1 MLKSRAMTQADVPM
15 IASIEAEATTF
26 PWRARLFED
35 CIRAGHH
42 CQIYFTDDNPIIA
55 YTIVQQILD
64 EAHLLNICV
73 ASRHQ
78 NQGYGSFILESVIK
92 YAKINNSVTVL
103 LEVRASNH
111 GAQQLYQRVGFNE
124 MTIRHHYYPAEKG
137 REDAILMA
145 LMLFGN

>member
-1 MLKSRAMTQADVPM
+1 MTQADVVTV
-15 IASIEAEATTF
+15 ARIEAEATAF
-26 PWRARLFED
+26 PWRAVLFED

-42 CQIYFTDDNPIIA
+42 CQIYFTDEDSIIG

-73 ASRHQ
+73 APRFQ
-78 NQGYGSFILESVIK
+78 KQGYGGFIIENVIRYSESIG
-92 YAKINNSVTVL
+92 SVTVL
-103 LEVRASNH
+103 LEVRANNH
-111 GAQQLYQRVGFNE
+111 RAQQLYQRVGFNE
-124 MTIRHHYYPAEKG
+124 MTIRHNYYPAEKG